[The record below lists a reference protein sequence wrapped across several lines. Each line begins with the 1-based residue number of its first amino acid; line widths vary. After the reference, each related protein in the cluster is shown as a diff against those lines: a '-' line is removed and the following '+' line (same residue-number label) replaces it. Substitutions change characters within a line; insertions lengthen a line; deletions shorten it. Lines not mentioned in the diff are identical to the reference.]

1 MSARV
6 RLIGVFAASAAVVAL
21 SVSASAGAESLSPW
35 WHLTSVARPGSLDVG
50 GEGLQEIAVT
60 ALNVGDGFVK
70 PGGAPVV
77 LTDIMP
83 EHVRAQSAELGGTI
97 VGSSNNLTHSEE
109 CVIDGTGRLVTCTFD
124 GGSLPPFSPV
134 EVAIAV
140 AVEAGASTGEMN
152 RVAISGGG
160 APRAET
166 GHPITVGGSSTPF
179 GIEDYETVL
188 EEVGGRV
195 DTQAG
200 SHPFQYSTT
209 LDLSQKMVYNPTA
222 GRLVPAPAG
231 LAKDVVVK
239 LPPGLV
245 GNPMAYPRCSL
256 ARFSTYPEGAEF
268 PNLCPLDSVVGV
280 VTLTFYEPGTL
291 GGTLGTQTFAEP
303 IYNLAPDPG
312 EPARF
317 GFAVDTV
324 PTFLDTS
331 VRTGEDY
338 GVTVRVE
345 NVPQAIGFLDNTVTF
360 WGVPGDPRHNDARGT
375 NCLSKAEGQYVSGPC
390 EPGGESLPAPF
401 LTAPTSCS
409 GDALV
414 NTVEVDSWSRPGEY
428 VRPGPDPSVLEPGMG
443 GCGLLPFHGE
453 ISATPDGRTASTP
466 SGLNVDVHVPQEGQL
481 TAEGL
486 AQSNIRNIKV
496 VLPEGLAL
504 NPSAAD
510 GLRSCSLA
518 QIGFTGVEPL
528 TGADQFSASE
538 PSCPDASKIANVTIK
553 TPLLPNP
560 LTGFVYLA
568 APQNFAFPSNPLE
581 NPFASLVAMYLVA
594 QDPISG
600 TLVKLPGSVSLS
612 PTGQATATFAN
623 NPQVPFEDAEIHF
636 FGGERAP
643 LATPARCGS
652 YRTEATFEPWTNTA
666 ISHQALSASSTF
678 DITSGPNGGPCPG
691 SSLPFNPSLSSES
704 TNVNAGSFTPLSTTL
719 SRPTGDESIGSVTLH
734 YPPGL
739 SGSLTGV
746 ELCPEPQAS
755 QGTCSANSQIG
766 ETIVSVGVG
775 GDPFTV
781 TGGKVYLTGPYNG
794 SGSCAGGTPN
804 CAPFGLSIVNPA
816 KAGPFDLQE
825 GHPVVVRAK
834 VEIDPHTAALTVV
847 TDPAGSAH
855 SIPQFVEGFAL
866 QIQHVNV
873 LINRP
878 GFTFNPT
885 GCDPTK
891 ITGEVGST
899 EGGSAP
905 VSVPFQVAN
914 CANLKFE
921 PKINVSTAGKTS
933 KTNGASLTYKITY
946 PSGPI
951 GTYANIKKVKVE
963 LPKQLPSRLTTLQ
976 KACTQAQFQA
986 NPAGCPEASVIG
998 HAKAVVPNIPVPVE
1012 GPVYFV
1018 SNGGEAFPNLVMV
1031 LQGYGVTIDLVG
1043 NTYISKSGVTSTT
1056 FNAVPD
1062 NPVTSFEIT
1071 LPEGPHSALAAN
1083 GNLCEQHL
1091 TIPNEYIAQNGIQI
1105 HTNAPIA
1112 VEGCK
1117 PAIYVTGHTVK
1128 GAVATLKVS
1137 VPSAGMLTVA
1147 GKGLS
1152 KASKRAGK
1160 ASDVT
1165 VAVHLTKGEAAFLRG
1180 HKGRKLKAKIGVTFT
1195 PKKGARLTT
1204 SVSVLVG

>member
-6 RLIGVFAASAAVVAL
+6 RLFGVSASLVVVLALFA
-21 SVSASAGAESLSPW
+21 SASAGAEALSPW
-35 WHLTSVARPGSLDVG
+35 WHLSSIARPGNLSVG
-50 GEGLQEIAVT
+50 AEALQEIGVT
-60 ALNVGDGFVK
+60 AVNVGDGVVS
-70 PGGAPVV
+70 PSGSPVV
-77 LTDIMP
+77 VSDVLP
-83 EHVRAQSAELGGTI
+83 EHVSAQSVEMGRTI
-97 VGSSNNLTHSEE
+97 TGSHINLTQSKE
-109 CVIDGTGRLVTCTFD
+109 CSITGSGRVVTCVFD
-124 GGSLPPFSPV
+124 GGSLPPFSQV
-134 EVAIAV
+134 EILIGV
-140 AVEAGASTGEMN
+140 AVEAGATTGEIN
-152 RVAISGGG
+152 RMSVSGGG
-160 APRAET
+160 APQVEA
-166 GHPITVGGSSTPF
+166 GHPITVGATTPF
-179 GIEDYETVL
+179 GMEDYEPVL
-188 EEVGGRV
+188 EEVGGRI

-200 SHPFQYSTT
+200 SHPFQFTTT
-209 LDLSQKMVYNPTA
+209 LNLNQKLVFNPGA
-222 GRLVPAPAG
+222 GRLVPAPVG
-231 LAKDVVVK
+231 LTKDVVVK

-245 GNPMAYPRCSL
+245 GNPTAYPRCSL
-256 ARFSTYPEGAEF
+256 AQFSTYPHSEG
-268 PNLCPLDSVVGV
+268 PNNCPLDSVVGV
-280 VTLTFYEPGTL
+280 TTVTIDEPLLGTL
-291 GGTLGTQTFAEP
+291 TFAEP
-303 IYNLAPDPG
+303 IYNLEPDPG

-317 GFAVDTV
+317 GFQTDTV
-324 PTFLDTS
+324 PTFLGTS

-338 GVTVRVE
+338 GITVRVE
-345 NVPQAIGFLDNTVTF
+345 NIPQAIGFLDITVTF
-360 WGVPGDPRHNDARGT
+360 WGVPGDARHENARGV
-375 NCLSKAEGQYVSGPC
+375 NCLHLGEGFAGGAGASC
-390 EPGGESLPAPF
+390 EPSGQSSAAPF
-401 LTAPTSCS
+401 LTTPTSCS
-409 GDALV
+409 GEALV
-414 NTVEVDSWSRPGEY
+414 NTVEVDSWSRQGEY
-428 VRPGPDPSVLEPGMG
+428 VRPTPDPSVPEPGIG

-453 ISATPDGRTASTP
+453 IGATPDGRAASTP

-510 GLRSCSLA
+510 GLQSCGLA
-518 QIGFTGVEPL
+518 QIGFTGVDPL
-528 TGADQFSASE
+528 TGADQFTASE

-553 TPLLPNP
+553 TPLLPDP
-560 LTGFVYLA
+560 LQGFVYLA
-568 APQNFAFPSNPLE
+568 APQNFAFPANPLE

-623 NPQVPFEDAEIHF
+623 NPQLPFEDAEIQF

-652 YRTEATFEPWTNTA
+652 YKTEATFEPWTNTA
-666 ISHQALSASSTF
+666 ISHEALPASSTF

-921 PKINVSTAGKTS
+921 PKINVSTSGKTS

-1091 TIPNEYIAQNGIQI
+1091 TIPNEYVAQNGIQT

-1128 GAVATLKVS
+1128 GSVATLKVS

-1152 KASKRAGK
+1152 KASKKAGK

-1165 VAVHLTKGEAAFLRG
+1165 VAIHLTKGEAAFLRG
-1180 HKGRKLKAKIGVTFT
+1180 HKGRKLKAKIGLTFT
-1195 PKKGARLTT
+1195 PKKGARLKT
-1204 SVSVLVG
+1204 SVSVQVG